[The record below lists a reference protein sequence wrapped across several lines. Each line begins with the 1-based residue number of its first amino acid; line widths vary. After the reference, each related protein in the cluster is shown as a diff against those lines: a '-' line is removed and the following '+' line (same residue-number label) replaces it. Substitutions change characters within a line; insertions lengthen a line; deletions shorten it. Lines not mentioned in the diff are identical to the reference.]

1 MLTSLK
7 IDFLGR
13 RKLAYYFSVAFIS
26 VGLISLLIK
35 GLTLGVDFKG
45 GRSYVVTFNNS
56 QNPTQLETGLQ
67 EPFNN
72 EGVEVK
78 TFGAD
83 NILKITTSYLIDDE
97 SDDAD
102 INVKNQLVSGLK
114 NITNLNFTEDDTM
127 VDENNFTI
135 SSSSKVGA
143 TIADDIQN
151 SSFYSGLLALI
162 AIFVYI
168 LIRFRK
174 WQFSTGAVFALFHD
188 TLFVIS
194 AFSIA
199 NLFGVSY
206 EIDQVFIAALLTII
220 GYSINDTVVVFD
232 RIRENLGIKAG
243 SEIIPVVNESINK
256 TISRTLITSMTTFI
270 VVLVLF
276 LFGGPS
282 LSGFSFALLIGIIVG
297 TYSSIFVATPVFV
310 DLFKKS

>member
-1 MLTSLK
+1 M
-7 IDFLGR
+7 
-13 RKLAYYFSVAFIS
+13 IS
-26 VGLISLLIK
+26 GLIAI
-35 GLTLGVDFKG
+35 TD
-45 GRSYVVTFNNS
+45 
-56 QNPTQLETGLQ
+56 LE
-67 EPFNN
+67 F
-72 EGVEVK
+72 
-78 TFGAD
+78 
-83 NILKITTSYLIDDE
+83 S
-97 SDDAD
+97 
-102 INVKNQLVSGLK
+102 
-114 NITNLNFTEDDTM
+114 EDDSM

-151 SSFYSGLLALI
+151 SSIYSGVLALI

-174 WQFSTGAVFALFHD
+174 WQFSIGAVIALFHD
-188 TLFVIS
+188 TLFVLS
-194 AFSIA
+194 AFAIA

-206 EIDQVFIAALLTII
+206 EVDQVFIAALLTII

-232 RIRENLGIKAG
+232 RIRENLGVKAG

-256 TISRTLITSMTTFI
+256 TISRTLITSLTTFI

-276 LFGGPS
+276 LYGGPS

-310 DLFKKS
+310 DLHNK